1 MRAFVTGATGFIG
14 RHVVRKLRARGDDVV
29 ALVRSPEKAADLRA
43 LGCELA
49 AGDLVAA
56 AAVSEG
62 VRNCDSVFHI
72 AAVYKVGIAAEE
84 CADMHRSN
92 VEGTGMIFDAAA
104 DAQVSKIVYV
114 STINYFGNT
123 GGRVMKEG
131 EARPSMRF
139 LSCYDETKYLAHE
152 LAVERM
158 AQGAPIVIVQPGS
171 VYGPGDHS
179 QVGRQIDDARRGRVK
194 VMMLADLGLN
204 MVHVSD
210 VADGILLGHDRGKVG
225 ESYILGGHIGTMGE
239 LVQTV
244 ARLSGHKPP
253 TRSLPSALVRAS
265 IPLAPVLTKVMGY
278 PPNLRELV
286 SASDGVTYWA
296 SDDKARRELG
306 YAPRDF
312 ETGLREMLDAL

>member
-14 RHVVRKLRARGDDVV
+14 GHVVRKLRARGDDVV

-43 LGCELA
+43 LGCDLA
-49 AGDLVAA
+49 TGDLVAVDA
-56 AAVSEG
+56 IQQG
-62 VRNCDSVFHI
+62 VRDCDAVFHI
-72 AAVYKVGIAAEE
+72 AAVYEVGITAQE

-92 VEGTGMIFDAAA
+92 VDGTRMIFDAAA
-104 DAQVSKIVYV
+104 DAEVSKVVYV

-131 EARPSMRF
+131 EARPSMEF

-152 LAVERM
+152 LAVDRM
-158 AQGAPIVIVQPGS
+158 AKGAPIVIVQPGS
-171 VYGPGDHS
+171 VYGPGDQS
-179 QVGRQIDDARRGRVK
+179 QVGRQIDDARRGRAK
-194 VMMLADLGLN
+194 LMIFPDLGLN
-204 MVHVSD
+204 MVHVDD

-225 ESYILGGHIGTMGE
+225 ETYVLGGHIGTMGE

-253 TRSLPSALVRAS
+253 TLSLPAALIRAS
-265 IPLAPVLTKVMGY
+265 IPLAPVITRVMGF

-286 SASDGVTYWA
+286 KASDGVTYWA
-296 SDDKARRELG
+296 TDDKARRELG

>member
-14 RHVVRKLRARGDDVV
+14 RHVVRKLRGRGDDVV
-29 ALVRSPEKAADLRA
+29 ALVRSPDKAADLRA

-49 AGDLVAA
+49 VGDLVATD
-56 AAVSEG
+56 AVRDG
-62 VRNCDSVFHI
+62 MRDCNAVFHI
-72 AAVYKVGIAAEE
+72 AAAYKVGITARE

-92 VEGTGMIFDAAA
+92 VEGTALILDAAA
-104 DAQVSKIVYV
+104 DANVGKVVYV

-139 LSCYDETKYLAHE
+139 LSCYDETKYRAHE
-152 LAVERM
+152 IATQRIAE
-158 AQGAPIVIVQPGS
+158 GAPIVIMQPGS

-179 QVGRQIDDARRGRVK
+179 QVGRQIDDARRGRAK
-194 VMMLADLGLN
+194 LMMFPDLGLN
-204 MVHVSD
+204 MAHVED
-210 VADGILLGHDRGKVG
+210 VAEGILLGHDKGKVG
-225 ESYILGGHIGTMGE
+225 ESYILGGHLGTMGE

-244 ARLSGHKPP
+244 ARLSGHRPP
-253 TRSLPSALVRAS
+253 TRTLSSALIRAS
-265 IPLAPVLTKVMGY
+265 IPLAPLITKLTGH

-286 SASDGVTYWA
+286 SVSDGVTYWA
-296 SDDKARRELG
+296 SDERARRELG

-312 ETGLREMLDAL
+312 ETGLRETLEAL